1 VVALSPTRAEIDAAL
16 TTAQKVERAGVRDWG
31 TGERPGLDMQQNPQ
45 EIAALLDFC
54 LNEGVQTVL
63 EIGTGENGGLARY
76 MAGELGWHVTSV
88 DVRVPETYQ
97 PRDGAMPFAGGGSWR
112 VIEADSTDIDA
123 VNANILEALGL
134 ADQFLANEALPAFD
148 LVFID
153 GNPLGRIVA
162 FHDISPEGYWKEAAA
177 YWREIAYT
185 AKGNLRKGYH
195 EAIVPEAKTGLGW
208 YVAR

>member
-1 VVALSPTRAEIDAAL
+1 
-16 TTAQKVERAGVRDWG
+16 
-31 TGERPGLDMQQNPQ
+31 
-45 EIAALLDFC
+45 
-54 LNEGVQTVL
+54 
-63 EIGTGENGGLARY
+63 
-76 MAGELGWHVTSV
+76 
-88 DVRVPETYQ
+88 
-97 PRDGAMPFAGGGSWR
+97 MPFAGGGSWR

-153 GNPLGRIVA
+153 GNHTREYVQADHEHYGPLGRIVA